1 MTSRQARTRRP
12 LILTLVLPAL
22 CLAVIDPDAAQPAT
36 VQAAGQRPN
45 IVLVLADDLGYGD
58 VGAYGARH
66 IRTPAID
73 SLARQGVRFTQFF
86 ASANVCTPSRAGLLT
101 GRYPVRSRL
110 AGDVIFPEADYGLA
124 EKEVTLAE
132 ILQKAG
138 YDTWIV
144 GKWHLGH
151 TSSAWPAQHGFNH
164 FFGIQYSNDMEGVA
178 LFRNQEKIEDPIDQ
192 AAIHARLAE
201 EASRL
206 IGSSGDRPFFLYF
219 PTVAPHYPNVP
230 GEAFRNRSAAG
241 PYGDVVE
248 EMDAGIRKV
257 IEAIENAGKT
267 RETLV
272 IFTSDNGR
280 AWDGSAGAARG
291 GKAGTWEG
299 GYLVPL
305 VARWPGVI
313 PSGVTTSGLSMN
325 IDLMP
330 TLAALVGAGLPA
342 ELEMDGRDVSGLL
355 LGSGA
360 SPHEALYFFVG
371 DRIAAVRTQRW
382 RYLVRTFMQ
391 VWEIDHLDPGYRH
404 PLLYDIET
412 HGSELFNMAEREPE
426 VLKRMQSL
434 LEAGRR
440 ELEGIPQHRSAWE

>member
-1 MTSRQARTRRP
+1 MHRP
-12 LILTLVLPAL
+12 ALVPLAVLVLWL
-22 CLAVIDPDAAQPAT
+22 GAAQGNT
-36 VQAAGQRPN
+36 AAASDPPKSPN
-45 IVLVLADDLGYGD
+45 IVLLLADDLGYGD
-58 VGAYGARH
+58 VGAYGARFV
-66 IRTPAID
+66 RTPAID
-73 SLARQGVRFTQFF
+73 SLAQQGVRFTQFF

-110 AGDVIFPEADYGLA
+110 AGDVIFPEAEYGLG
-124 EKEVTLAE
+124 EGEVTLAE
-132 ILQKAG
+132 ILKAAG

-151 TSSAWPAQHGFNH
+151 TPSAWPTRHGFDY

-178 LFRNQEKIEDPIDQ
+178 LFRNQEKIEDPLRQ
-192 AAIHARLAE
+192 STIHARLAN
-201 EASRL
+201 EAARL
-206 IGSSGDRPFFLYF
+206 IASSGDRPFFLYL

-230 GEAFRNRSAAG
+230 GKAFRKRSAAG

-248 EMDAGIRKV
+248 EMDAGIAKV
-257 IEAIENAGKT
+257 LEAIEDSGKT

-280 AWDGSAGAARG
+280 AWDGSGGAARG

-305 VARWPGVI
+305 VVRWPGVI
-313 PSGVTTSGLSMN
+313 PPGVTTSGLSMN

-330 TLAALVGAGLPA
+330 TLAAVAGAGVPA
-342 ELEMDGRDVSGLL
+342 DLQMDGRDVSALL
-355 LGSGA
+355 LGA
-360 SPHEALYFFVG
+360 AVSPHEALYFFTG

-412 HGSELFNMAEREPE
+412 HGSELFNMADSEPE

-434 LEAGRR
+434 LDAGRK
-440 ELEGIPQHRSAWE
+440 ELEGIPQHQSVGD

>member
-1 MTSRQARTRRP
+1 MHKRSVVP
-12 LILTLVLPAL
+12 LAL
-22 CLAVIDPDAAQPAT
+22 LALWLGAAHGNAA
-36 VQAAGQRPN
+36 AAGDPPESPN

-58 VGAYGARH
+58 VGAYGARFV
-66 IRTPAID
+66 RTPAID
-73 SLARQGVRFTQFF
+73 SLAQQGVRFTQFF

-110 AGDVIFPEADYGLA
+110 AGDVIFPEAEYGLG
-124 EKEVTLAE
+124 EGEVTLAG
-132 ILQKAG
+132 ILKAAG
-138 YDTWIV
+138 YDTWAV

-151 TSSAWPAQHGFNH
+151 TPSAWPTRHGFDY

-178 LFRNQEKIEDPIDQ
+178 LFRNREKIEDPLSQ
-192 AAIHARLAE
+192 STVHARLAD
-201 EASRL
+201 EAARL
-206 IGSSGDRPFFLYF
+206 IGTSGDRPFFLYF

-248 EMDAGIRKV
+248 EMDAGIATV
-257 IEAIENAGKT
+257 IEAIEGAGKT

-272 IFTSDNGR
+272 IVTSDNGR

-313 PSGVTTSGLSMN
+313 PPGVTTSGLSMN

-330 TLAALVGAGLPA
+330 TLAALAGAGLPA
-342 ELEMDGRDVSGLL
+342 DLKMDGRDVSGLL
-355 LGSGA
+355 LGAAA
-360 SPHEALYFFVG
+360 SPHEALYFFTG

-412 HGSELFNMAEREPE
+412 HGSELFNMAEKEPE

-434 LEAGRR
+434 LDAGRR
-440 ELEGIPQHRSAWE
+440 ELEGIPQHRSAWD

>member
-1 MTSRQARTRRP
+1 
-12 LILTLVLPAL
+12 
-22 CLAVIDPDAAQPAT
+22 
-36 VQAAGQRPN
+36 
-45 IVLVLADDLGYGD
+45 
-58 VGAYGARH
+58 
-66 IRTPAID
+66 
-73 SLARQGVRFTQFF
+73 
-86 ASANVCTPSRAGLLT
+86 
-101 GRYPVRSRL
+101 
-110 AGDVIFPEADYGLA
+110 
-124 EKEVTLAE
+124 
-132 ILQKAG
+132 
-138 YDTWIV
+138 
-144 GKWHLGH
+144 
-151 TSSAWPAQHGFNH
+151 
-164 FFGIQYSNDMEGVA
+164 MEGVA

>member
-151 TSSAWPAQHGFNH
+151 TF
-164 FFGIQYSNDMEGVA
+164 
-178 LFRNQEKIEDPIDQ
+178 
-192 AAIHARLAE
+192 
-201 EASRL
+201 
-206 IGSSGDRPFFLYF
+206 
-219 PTVAPHYPNVP
+219 
-230 GEAFRNRSAAG
+230 
-241 PYGDVVE
+241 
-248 EMDAGIRKV
+248 
-257 IEAIENAGKT
+257 
-267 RETLV
+267 
-272 IFTSDNGR
+272 
-280 AWDGSAGAARG
+280 
-291 GKAGTWEG
+291 
-299 GYLVPL
+299 
-305 VARWPGVI
+305 
-313 PSGVTTSGLSMN
+313 
-325 IDLMP
+325 
-330 TLAALVGAGLPA
+330 
-342 ELEMDGRDVSGLL
+342 
-355 LGSGA
+355 
-360 SPHEALYFFVG
+360 
-371 DRIAAVRTQRW
+371 QR
-382 RYLVRTFMQ
+382 
-391 VWEIDHLDPGYRH
+391 H
-404 PLLYDIET
+404 
-412 HGSELFNMAEREPE
+412 
-426 VLKRMQSL
+426 
-434 LEAGRR
+434 GRR
-440 ELEGIPQHRSAWE
+440 CPFSQPGKNRGSH

>member
-1 MTSRQARTRRP
+1 MHRP
-12 LILTLVLPAL
+12 SVVPLALLAL
-22 CLAVIDPDAAQPAT
+22 CLALADAKAFQPDGPRVANK
-36 VQAAGQRPN
+36 RPN

-58 VGAYGARH
+58 VGANGARF

-73 SLARQGVRFTQFF
+73 SLAQQGVRFTQFF

-110 AGDVIFPEADYGLA
+110 AGDVIFPEAEYGLA

-132 ILQKAG
+132 VLGKAG

-151 TSSAWPAQHGFNH
+151 TPSAWPTRHGFDY
-164 FFGIQYSNDMEGVA
+164 FFGIQYSNDMKGVA
-178 LFRNQEKIEDPIDQ
+178 LFRNEERIEDPLDQ
-192 AAIHARLAE
+192 AAVHGRLAE
-201 EASRL
+201 EAARL
-206 IGSSGDRPFFLYF
+206 VESSGDRPFFLYF

-230 GEAFRNRSAAG
+230 GEGQRQLSDAG

-248 EMDAGIRKV
+248 EMDAGIGKV
-257 IEAIENAGKT
+257 LDAIEKAGKT

-280 AWDGSAGAARG
+280 TWDGSAGAARG

-313 PSGVTTSGLSMN
+313 PPGVTTAGLSMN

-330 TLAALVGAGLPA
+330 TLAALAGAGMPA
-342 ELEMDGRDVSGLL
+342 EPEMDGRDVSGLL

-360 SPHEALYFFVG
+360 SPHEALYFFTG
-371 DRIAAVRTQRW
+371 DRIAAVRTHRW
-382 RYLVRTFMQ
+382 RYVVRSFIQ

-412 HGSELFNMAEREPE
+412 HGSELFNMAKREPE
-426 VLKRMQSL
+426 ALKRMQSL
-434 LEAGRR
+434 LEAGRKD
-440 ELEGIPQHRSAWE
+440 LEGIPQYGLAGD